1 MKPTTEDEA
10 LRRISEIKGEVNEL
24 EAFIKKSRNPKPITE
39 RCTSIRAAF
48 EIDGQDYDKFMR
60 ACISLNLPDICISAY
75 EISMFAKVLN
85 EGWDPDYGNSNEAK
99 YYPYFDMSSGFS
111 FNNVFYTLT
120 LSDSA
125 ARHVFKTEALAC
137 FAGCTIMGHYRVFYK
152 N

>member
-85 EGWDPDYGNSNEAK
+85 EGWDPDYGNYKEAK
-99 YYPYFDMSSGFS
+99 YYPYFDMLSGFS
-111 FNNVFYTLT
+111 FALVNYSYTVSGT
-120 LSDSA
+120 A
-125 ARHVFKTEALAC
+125 ARHVFKTDALAR
-137 FAGCTIMGHYRVFYK
+137 FAGCTIPETYKRFYTF
-152 N
+152 